1 MKEICVCV
9 PCFNEE
15 QNIGPMVECL
25 QKIFQKEL
33 SGYLCRIM
41 FIDNKSTDHTREA
54 IRTQCRKYQN
64 VQAIFNVR
72 NFKYESGYYGL
83 LEAGGDC
90 TISIPA
96 DFQVPVEIIPKLV
109 HEWEKGAA
117 IVCAVKEGSKESI
130 LMWKFRQLFYNIY
143 KKLSGGISIIR
154 NFTGSGLYDRQ
165 FIKMLKELNDPLPSL
180 MQVIATHGWNIK
192 EITYMENK
200 RQSGKTK
207 SSFVDLINVAVL
219 RITNVS
225 TVIPKIITFF
235 GVFIALCS
243 MLLTFFYIILKLLLG
258 TGFSSGLLP
267 ILLGVFFMGSVQLI
281 FLGMLGEYIMKINI
295 RLMSRPLVIE
305 EERINFKENKGDDYE
320 QQRRFQ
326 IWE

>member
-1 MKEICVCV
+1 MKEICVCI

-15 QNIGPMVECL
+15 HNIGPMVECL
-25 QKIFQKEL
+25 QKIFQQEL
-33 SGYLCRIM
+33 NRYRCRIM
-41 FIDNKSTDHTREA
+41 FIDNKSTDRTREA
-54 IRTQCRKYQN
+54 IKTQCRQYQN
-64 VQAIFNVR
+64 VQAVFNIR

-96 DFQVPVEIIPKLV
+96 DFQVPVETIPKLV
-109 HEWEKGAA
+109 HEWEQGAA
-117 IVCAVKEGSKESI
+117 IVCAVKQGSKENV
-130 LMWKFRQLFYNIY
+130 LMWKVRQLFYYIY
-143 KKLSGGISIIR
+143 KKLSGGIHVIH
-154 NFTGSGLYDRQ
+154 NFTGSGLYDKK
-165 FIKMLKELNDPLPSL
+165 FINMLKELNDPLPSL

-192 EITYMENK
+192 EVPYMEHK
-200 RQSGKTK
+200 RKSGKTK
-207 SSFVDLINVAVL
+207 NGFADLVNIAVM

-225 TVIPKIITFF
+225 TVIPRMITFF

-243 MLLTFFYIILKLLLG
+243 MFLTLFYITLKLMLG

-295 RLMSRPLVIE
+295 RLMNRPLVIE
-305 EERINFKENKGDDYE
+305 EERINFKDDKENDNE
-320 QQRRFQ
+320 HQRRIQ
-326 IWE
+326 IWK